1 MLPEAIRMVEAPD
14 CTRDTLGNDTER
26 ARHQPLRTEATLT
39 VVPDK
44 LFLLDYGY
52 EDMNLLVWDDANQ
65 GWPCFIDSNDP
76 PAMLLS
82 FAPEIEVTDE
92 GGASITFPNT
102 AGLTAGDVVDLY
114 VVGGSGTR
122 NWDDESVG
130 EGVWSALGTAT
141 VSQDGSVIEM
151 DDVRGLPFLTWVGFK
166 TR

>member
-1 MLPEAIRMVEAPD
+1 MVEAPD
-14 CTRDTLGNDTER
+14 CTRDALGTDTDEHVIT
-26 ARHQPLRTEATLT
+26 ASNGATLT
-39 VVPDK
+39 VVSDK
-44 LFLLDYGY
+44 LFLLDYDY

-92 GGASITFPNT
+92 GGASIAFPNT

-122 NWDDESVG
+122 NW
-130 EGVWSALGTAT
+130 
-141 VSQDGSVIEM
+141 
-151 DDVRGLPFLTWVGFK
+151 R
-166 TR
+166 